1 MCVIT
6 GALYN
11 ISNLLRRIGMKKI
24 GKYGIF
30 GVITAGLEFVIFMVL
45 SMWIHIYAASALSFL
60 VGLVTSFVFN
70 KFVVFKNSKKVARC
84 EIVQFFALGLVNSQ
98 LSSFMTFIASMIM
111 PKSVAKILSMGAIAT
126 WNYVLM
132 NFIIFKKDVSK
143 NT

>member
-1 MCVIT
+1 MSHW
-6 GALYN
+6 YE
-11 ISNLLRRIGMKKI
+11 KI

-70 KFVVFKNSKKVARC
+70 KFVVFKNSKKVTRR
-84 EIVQFFALGLVNSQ
+84 EVVQFFALGLVNSQ
-98 LSSFMTFIASMIM
+98 LSSLITLVAVLVV
-111 PKSVAKILSMGAIAT
+111 PRSVAKIISMGTIAT

>member
-70 KFVVFKNSKKVARC
+70 KFVVFKNSKKVTRR
-84 EIVQFFALGLVNSQ
+84 EVVQFFALGLVNSQ
-98 LSSFMTFIASMIM
+98 LSSLITLVAVLVV
-111 PKSVAKILSMGAIAT
+111 PRSVAKIISMGTIAT

-132 NFIIFKKDVSK
+132 NFIIFKKDISK

>member
-45 SMWIHIYAASALSFL
+45 SMWMHIYAASALSFL
-60 VGLVTSFVFN
+60 AGLATSFVSN
-70 KFVVFKNSKKVARC
+70 KFVVFKNSKKVTRR
-84 EIVQFFALGLVNSQ
+84 EVVQFFALGLVNSQ
-98 LSSFMTFIASMIM
+98 LSSLITLVAVLVV
-111 PKSVAKILSMGAIAT
+111 PRSVAKIISMGTIAT

-132 NFIIFKKDVSK
+132 NFIIFKKDISK

>member
-45 SMWIHIYAASALSFL
+45 SMWMHIYAASALSFL
-60 VGLVTSFVFN
+60 AGLATSFVFN
-70 KFVVFKNSKKVARC
+70 KFVVFKNSKKVTRR
-84 EIVQFFALGLVNSQ
+84 EVVQFFALGLVNSQ
-98 LSSFMTFIASMIM
+98 LSSLITLVAVLVV
-111 PKSVAKILSMGAIAT
+111 PRSVAKIISMGTIAT

-132 NFIIFKKDVSK
+132 NFIIFKKDISK

>member
-1 MCVIT
+1 
-6 GALYN
+6 
-11 ISNLLRRIGMKKI
+11 
-24 GKYGIF
+24 
-30 GVITAGLEFVIFMVL
+30 MVL
-45 SMWIHIYAASALSFL
+45 SMWMHIYTASALSFL

-70 KFVVFKNSKKVARC
+70 KFVVFKNSKKVALC

-98 LSSFMTFIASMIM
+98 LSSFMTLIASMIM
-111 PKSVAKILSMGAIAT
+111 PKSVAKILSMGAIAA

>member
-1 MCVIT
+1 MCVIA

-70 KFVVFKNSKKVARC
+70 KFVVFKNSKKVTRR
-84 EIVQFFALGLVNSQ
+84 EVVQFFALGLVNSQ
-98 LSSFMTFIASMIM
+98 LSSLITLVAVLVV
-111 PKSVAKILSMGAIAT
+111 PRLVAKIISMGAIAA

-132 NFIIFKKDVSK
+132 NFIIFKKDISK